1 MAIIHIKLTKEHIAL
16 IRAMNLQEDGDDVMY
31 LNKNYLFGGTHIM
44 EDLTDILGFH
54 DKYIKGTEE
63 DPNGK
68 AFPDDIEKH
77 CLEVYNYIKDNFSF
91 IESLVL
97 KGHLHT
103 SASGLIPI
111 FRKSLTLFCV
121 GLVFSSF
128 EPYINGINVQ

>member
-44 EDLTDILGFH
+44 EDLADILGFH

-77 CLEVYNYIKDNFSF
+77 CFEVYNYIKDNFF
-91 IESLVL
+91 YITNLILYYATRGGIEEGEY
-97 KGHLHT
+97 KCKDND
-103 SASGLIPI
+103 LIWEKI
-111 FRKSLTLFCV
+111 S
-121 GLVFSSF
+121 
-128 EPYINGINVQ
+128 